1 MEIQFLLSIILS
13 SSLLL
18 FLLKKTITRNYSRK
32 TDAGLPPPS
41 PPALPLIGNLH
52 QLGRRPHRSF
62 QSLARKHG
70 PIMLLQLGR
79 VPTLVISS
87 AEMAREV
94 TKTHDVV
101 FAGRP
106 RPIAVDIFLNG
117 HNDFAF
123 SSYGDYWRRARKL
136 CVIELLSQIRVQSF
150 QPVRREETVALVEK
164 LRLASGQAVDVSAL
178 ILGVVNNIVAR
189 CVLGRRCE
197 GRGAGKLG
205 FGEVAKKVS
214 LEFAEFSV
222 GDWFPWLRWVDTA
235 TGLIGRMKGTF
246 RAMDEYFDEVIK
258 EHEAKDGEKR
268 EDFVDILLRLQREGG
283 HDLDLSWGNIKA
295 ILVDMMIGGTDTTST
310 TIEWIMTQ
318 LARHPSKLQKA
329 QEEIR
334 RVVGQK
340 LVIEHEDLAKMHYLK
355 LVIKETLR
363 LHPPIVFLLPRET
376 LDNVEVAGFGI
387 AVRTR
392 VLVNTWAIQRDP
404 TVWENPDE
412 FIPERFENSPVD
424 WKGRD
429 FQYIPFGAGRRGCP
443 GLSFG
448 TVTLEFVTANLLYW
462 LDWELPKGLRCENLD
477 MKEVYG
483 LTTHKDKPL
492 FLVPIPHSF

>member
-1 MEIQFLLSIILS
+1 
-13 SSLLL
+13 
-18 FLLKKTITRNYSRK
+18 
-32 TDAGLPPPS
+32 
-41 PPALPLIGNLH
+41 
-52 QLGRRPHRSF
+52 
-62 QSLARKHG
+62 
-70 PIMLLQLGR
+70 
-79 VPTLVISS
+79 
-87 AEMAREV
+87 
-94 TKTHDVV
+94 
-101 FAGRP
+101 
-106 RPIAVDIFLNG
+106 
-117 HNDFAF
+117 
-123 SSYGDYWRRARKL
+123 
-136 CVIELLSQIRVQSF
+136 
-150 QPVRREETVALVEK
+150 
-164 LRLASGQAVDVSAL
+164 
-178 ILGVVNNIVAR
+178 
-189 CVLGRRCE
+189 
-197 GRGAGKLG
+197 
-205 FGEVAKKVS
+205 
-214 LEFAEFSV
+214 
-222 GDWFPWLRWVDTA
+222 
-235 TGLIGRMKGTF
+235 
-246 RAMDEYFDEVIK
+246 
-258 EHEAKDGEKR
+258 
-268 EDFVDILLRLQREGG
+268 
-283 HDLDLSWGNIKA
+283 
-295 ILVDMMIGGTDTTST
+295 MMIGGTDTTST

-392 VLVNTWAIQRDP
+392 VLV
-404 TVWENPDE
+404 WENPDE

>member
-197 GRGAGKLG
+197 GRGA
-205 FGEVAKKVS
+205 
-214 LEFAEFSV
+214 
-222 GDWFPWLRWVDTA
+222 
-235 TGLIGRMKGTF
+235 
-246 RAMDEYFDEVIK
+246 
-258 EHEAKDGEKR
+258 
-268 EDFVDILLRLQREGG
+268 DILLRLQREGG

-363 LHPPIVFLLPRET
+363 PRET